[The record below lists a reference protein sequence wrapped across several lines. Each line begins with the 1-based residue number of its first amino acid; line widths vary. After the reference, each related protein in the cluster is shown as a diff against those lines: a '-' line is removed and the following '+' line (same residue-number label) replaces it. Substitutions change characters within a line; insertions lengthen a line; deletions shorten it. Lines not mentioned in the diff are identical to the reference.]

1 MYAFFD
7 VDGTLLSLKSM
18 LSFQEFYYRW
28 ESRPSREM
36 GEARWEHF
44 RSRFAAIARTGKDRL
59 FLNREF
65 YRSFLGRRPEAVR
78 IAAEE
83 WYLQQRRQPGLM
95 IAPTRQALRAHQER
109 GHVPVFVSGSLM
121 EILVPVARE
130 LEVEHCLATRL
141 EVHQGRYTGALEG
154 GQMIGQGKADAI
166 RVFLARQATSAEE
179 CFAYGDDFTDVPMLE
194 AVGHPVAVIGD
205 PLLAEHARRH
215 QWPTLSVEPEALAR
229 SSRE

>member
-18 LSFQEFYYRW
+18 FSFQEFYYRW

-36 GEARWEHF
+36 GEARWMHF
-44 RSRFAAIARTGKDRL
+44 RNRFAAWELEGRDRL

-65 YRSFLGRRPEAVR
+65 YRSFMGRRPEAVR
-78 IAAEE
+78 VAAEE
-83 WYLQQRRQPGLM
+83 WFRQQRKRPGLM
-95 IAPTRQALRAHQER
+95 IEPTLQALRAHQAR
-109 GHVPVFVSGSLM
+109 GRVPVFVSGSLT
-121 EILVPVARE
+121 EILVPVAWE
-130 LEVEHCLATRL
+130 LGVDYCLATRL

-154 GQMIGQGKADAI
+154 GQVIGQGKADAI
-166 RVFLARQATSAEE
+166 HVFLARQATSAAE

-205 PLLAEHARRH
+205 PLLAEHARRR
-215 QWPTLSVEPEALAR
+215 QWPVLDVEPGAIAHC
-229 SSRE
+229 S